1 MVNEFWETMDAPG
14 AALVALYSKL
24 AVPNYPRRKVS
35 DAEKALGSQ
44 VAHFRQVELLED
56 KWFNGPDVPSRLK
69 HDKLIAPQEFASGEE
84 TYVVNWWS
92 ASGSNDI
99 TQLMYPPFGI
109 FTPVRRKVQ
118 HVLLERY
125 ATQIRD
131 QYTTRL
137 EAISNDK
144 LATIDQIKERI
155 NRIRT
160 ILGELQIKEKVPEPT
175 PHPLEQPKSVLDVK
189 DEEISATKYLS
200 PEEKKRLEEA
210 AAVEAERARKRA
222 ENDKGVRALN
232 QMMGGTLKTK
242 KDLSPLEIVL
252 EREEWMDT
260 VPPEDFTE
268 NQQKLMAEYEE
279 RHKQLVEEQDKYRKL
294 LDTELRRLRQEIQEI
309 GDAFDAKLKDE
320 HHERYRTDMKV
331 FMQEL
336 YSIRLHLALLQ
347 HSEDL
352 SIAAKMRKD
361 LAESKAAEATAS
373 NSVKEVEAEVRKI
386 EKSIEEKFRKEKEI
400 TQHFRSTIQQEVE
413 ADAMPNLN
421 KLFKIRSK
429 PREGPTKTPLSSAMG
444 KDLRGNDPYP
454 DEGVPDQAPPPL
466 VEEHT
471 EDMNLPGYQRTMEL
485 RRERWAVEDEIRQLT
500 AVKEEADGLL
510 THRQQAHQVEVDKLK
525 GIEQELNDHLSV
537 VADEQFDIELLF
549 FLKQG
554 QVEVPQAAVV
564 TDYADAIVVDKTV
577 VEQRNTRIREIAKE
591 KVNSLHTVKDFRKR
605 LSELDWQHK
614 MLVMRTDDLEERTKD
629 VHMLRVTK
637 DLQSL
642 LHGAGEDSR
651 AKAEAELLE
660 RKIAHLYAAVKR
672 KEENLSS
679 TFNGYDRAVKMKQR
693 ENAMLAKKLGELQQN
708 VMQREHIRR
717 LRAPAGGGGQGGQ
730 MMSEKG
736 KKRQII
742 GGGFKVHINEAEAG
756 AAMSQFRELKLRRQI
771 MDAAKKHTEE
781 IDLLRKELDR
791 LRQRTFP
798 SFVRLHE
805 RAPAAPDQR

>member
-1 MVNEFWETMDAPG
+1 
-14 AALVALYSKL
+14 
-24 AVPNYPRRKVS
+24 
-35 DAEKALGSQ
+35 
-44 VAHFRQVELLED
+44 
-56 KWFNGPDVPSRLK
+56 
-69 HDKLIAPQEFASGEE
+69 
-84 TYVVNWWS
+84 
-92 ASGSNDI
+92 
-99 TQLMYPPFGI
+99 
-109 FTPVRRKVQ
+109 
-118 HVLLERY
+118 
-125 ATQIRD
+125 
-131 QYTTRL
+131 
-137 EAISNDK
+137 
-144 LATIDQIKERI
+144 
-155 NRIRT
+155 
-160 ILGELQIKEKVPEPT
+160 
-175 PHPLEQPKSVLDVK
+175 
-189 DEEISATKYLS
+189 
-200 PEEKKRLEEA
+200 
-210 AAVEAERARKRA
+210 
-222 ENDKGVRALN
+222 
-232 QMMGGTLKTK
+232 
-242 KDLSPLEIVL
+242 
-252 EREEWMDT
+252 
-260 VPPEDFTE
+260 
-268 NQQKLMAEYEE
+268 
-279 RHKQLVEEQDKYRKL
+279 
-294 LDTELRRLRQEIQEI
+294 
-309 GDAFDAKLKDE
+309 
-320 HHERYRTDMKV
+320 
-331 FMQEL
+331 
-336 YSIRLHLALLQ
+336 LHLALLQ

-361 LAESKAAEATAS
+361 LAEARAAEAKAS
-373 NSVKEVEAEVRKI
+373 NDVKEVEAEVRKI
-386 EKSIEEKFRKEKEI
+386 EKSIEEKGRKEKEI
-400 TQHFRSTIQQEVE
+400 TQLFRTTIQQEVE

-429 PREGPTKTPLSSAMG
+429 PREGPAKTPLSAASG

-454 DEGVPDQAPPPL
+454 DEGVPDQSPPPP

-471 EDMNLPGYQRTMEL
+471 EEMNLPGYQRTMDL
-485 RRERWAVEDEIRQLT
+485 RRERWAIEEEIRQLT
-500 AVKEEADGLL
+500 AVKEEADGLHA
-510 THRQQAHQVEVDKLK
+510 HRQSEHQVEVEKLK
-525 GIEQELNDHLSV
+525 AIDQELKDHLDV

-591 KVNSLHTVKDFRKR
+591 KVESLHTVKNFRKR
-605 LSELDWQHK
+605 LSLLDWEHK
-614 MLVMRTDDLEERTKD
+614 MLIMRTDDLEERTKD

-708 VMQREHIRR
+708 VVQREHIRR
-717 LRAPAGGGGQGGQ
+717 LRAPAGGGQGGQ

-736 KKRQII
+736 KKRPII

-771 MDAAKKHTEE
+771 MDAAKKHTDE